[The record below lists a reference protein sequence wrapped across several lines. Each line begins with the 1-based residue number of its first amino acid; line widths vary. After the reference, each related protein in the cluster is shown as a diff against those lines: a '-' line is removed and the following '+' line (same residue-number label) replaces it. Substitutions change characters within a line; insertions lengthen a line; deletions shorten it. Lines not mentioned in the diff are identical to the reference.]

1 MTQPAPEMPSE
12 MPSEVRPETPPE
24 ILRLGLDALVVR
36 FATAFSAPAN
46 RAARALAAALAQ
58 APLPGQCEVAGGLG
72 SVLIRFARH
81 ETSAEAVQAALH
93 ARLAAPES
101 PEAAAETGRRWSV
114 PACFGGASGPHL
126 AELSQI
132 TGRSET
138 ALITELCA
146 TELQVL
152 ALGFAPGQPYLGLLP
167 EPWQVPRRT
176 ALTPRVP
183 PGTITAALRQIV
195 LFAAPSPTG
204 WHVLGRAALRPFAPE
219 AARPFLLLPGD
230 RLRFQPADA
239 AEIDALAAKGDPAG
253 GARLEFLK

>member
-12 MPSEVRPETPPE
+12 MPPEMPPE

-81 ETSAEAVQAALH
+81 ETSAEAVQAALQ

-101 PEAAAETGRRWSV
+101 PDPAATAAETGRRWRV
-114 PACFGGASGPHL
+114 PAAFGGASGPHL

-138 ALITELCA
+138 ALIVELCA

-167 EPWQVPRRT
+167 EPWQVPRRA
-176 ALTPRVP
+176 ALTPHVP